1 MSVLI
6 NAISGLWELA
16 SLAAPEILFFCL
28 AAIGMLLFGSGMLGP
43 FMARLLG
50 QGTGSV
56 HLKKT
61 MLEEEEE
68 EEVREQRK
76 AAADSSEEKEHCSS
90 DTELLTA
97 LFEKNRTEAIRI
109 WRERKFFMRA
119 PSGMLL
125 VDILAALRESGS
137 PARAFVVELQQAA
150 EKNPSLCEGDAME
163 CLFLALDAERA
174 AGEDQGLLKALAVA
188 LEDVGR
194 LTSKLQCTLIDLALR
209 REAGDGFG
217 EAMEMMIQMSE
228 KTQIPQHLASRV
240 LELAALQSPN
250 RLPGAVATLKDMRII
265 WAENA
270 LEAPMEEAS
279 RKNDAELCI
288 QLHKAALNLEIP
300 RTSKDYELLLSCL
313 ERAKAPAALRVIAD
327 DIMQDP
333 YLEISEAL
341 GLALI
346 RAGVGDSLDPALTAR
361 VLGRPSSP
369 PLVAALV
376 SA

>member
-16 SLAAPEILFFCL
+16 LLFAPEILFFCL

-50 QGTGSV
+50 QGTASV

-61 MLEEEEE
+61 MLEEE
-68 EEVREQRK
+68 
-76 AAADSSEEKEHCSS
+76 EEKEHCSS

-97 LFEKNRTEAIRI
+97 LFEKNYTEAVRI

-119 PSGMLL
+119 PTGMLL

-194 LTSKLQCTLIDLALR
+194 
-209 REAGDGFG
+209 
-217 EAMEMMIQMSE
+217 
-228 KTQIPQHLASRV
+228 
-240 LELAALQSPN
+240 
-250 RLPGAVATLKDMRII
+250 
-265 WAENA
+265 
-270 LEAPMEEAS
+270 
-279 RKNDAELCI
+279 
-288 QLHKAALNLEIP
+288 
-300 RTSKDYELLLSCL
+300 
-313 ERAKAPAALRVIAD
+313 
-327 DIMQDP
+327 
-333 YLEISEAL
+333 
-341 GLALI
+341 
-346 RAGVGDSLDPALTAR
+346 
-361 VLGRPSSP
+361 
-369 PLVAALV
+369 
-376 SA
+376 